1 MGAACVCLL
10 LCLCMPPW
18 SLKAQCRR
26 LNSSSFPK
34 SAPAPERPILTNDGS
49 VFAFCISQNPQ
60 HHAFLIFL
68 LHPVSDQS
76 PGSVNSVSL
85 ISLTTNSPHSTPTAL
100 VGVNALPAGSVH
112 TELLYVLWGSCTF
125 PRLQVF
131 MHIFPLSRILLPPS
145 SLSSTKELPVCLSFD
160 KLSPAISHNRYGD
173 EVGFSSSLLGITSTK
188 YFILILS
195 TTCLFIC
202 LDLAIQHGGR

>member
-1 MGAACVCLL
+1 MVAEPLEKNLYWREGRDCWSQNEGSCWHEVLSWVWRHILCMGAACVCLL

-100 VGVNALPAGSVH
+100 VGVNALPARLCAYWATLRSLRKLHLSPSPGFYAYLSSVQNPP
-112 TELLYVLWGSCTF
+112 S
-125 PRLQVF
+125 P
-131 MHIFPLSRILLPPS
+131 LLP
-145 SLSSTKELPVCLSFD
+145 VF
-160 KLSPAISHNRYGD
+160 N
-173 EVGFSSSLLGITSTK
+173 
-188 YFILILS
+188 
-195 TTCLFIC
+195 
-202 LDLAIQHGGR
+202 